1 MFLTEGHTGSSGLR
15 VFQEKLLCLTSF
27 QNWTGMKNS
36 RRTKVTW
43 LQNQSACLG
52 DFL

>member
-27 QNWTGMKNS
+27 QNWTRMKS
-36 RRTKVTW
+36 RGTKVTW
-43 LQNQSACLG
+43 LQNPSACSG